1 LGNLLEVTGIS
12 SGYKD
17 KLVIKDVSFN
27 ISEGE
32 FIGLIGPNGAGKST
46 LFKTL
51 TGILPLLKGNIF
63 YRRIDLTGMSY
74 NERAKKI
81 AVLPQIF
88 KIQFSYSVEEFI
100 LLGRFP
106 HLDKFSLSSWKDRVV
121 TDKIID
127 MLSLRRIRKKKI
139 NETSGGELQKVLIAQ
154 AFVQE
159 PELLLLDEPTSH
171 LDIGNQVEIMDILR
185 NFNREGL
192 TVISVL
198 HDLNLASEYCNRLI
212 LLNDGE
218 VVKDGAP
225 REVMDYELIEHV
237 YKTRVVIKENP
248 YSKKPFLILYT
259 GK

>member
-1 LGNLLEVTGIS
+1 MDNLLEVTGAF

-51 TGILPLLKGNIF
+51 TGILPLLKGSIF
-63 YRRIDLTGMSY
+63 YQGIDLTKMNY

-88 KIQFSYSVEEFI
+88 EIQFSYSVEEFI

-106 HLDKFSLSSWKDRVV
+106 YLDKFSPFSEKDGVV
-121 TDKIID
+121 TDKIIN
-127 MLSLRRIRKKKI
+127 MLSLDKIRKKKI

-171 LDIGNQVEIMDILR
+171 LDIGSQIEIMDILE
-185 NFNREGL
+185 NFNKDGL

-198 HDLNLASEYCNRLI
+198 HDLNLASEYCSRLI
-212 LLNDGE
+212 LLNEGE
-218 VVKDGAP
+218 IVKDGLP
-225 REVMDYELIEHV
+225 QEVMDYKLIEQV
-237 YKTRVVIKENP
+237 YRTRVVIKENP